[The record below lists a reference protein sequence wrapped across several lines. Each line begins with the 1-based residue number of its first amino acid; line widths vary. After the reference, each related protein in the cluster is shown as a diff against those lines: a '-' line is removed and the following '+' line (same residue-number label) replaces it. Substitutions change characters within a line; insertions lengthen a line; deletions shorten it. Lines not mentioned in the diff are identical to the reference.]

1 MYFGYFFHSKL
12 VTQKCSGVKQ
22 ASRGRGMCVCTCVW
36 RSEVDIGYLLWLLSM
51 LYFGQSLT
59 ELRTHRFGCTD
70 WPASPRGSSCPG
82 FPHDGIIGICH
93 YAQCFMLVLE
103 IELWFSCLYS
113 RHFINWP
120 VLLVSKQIMSGLL
133 KIEMRQFSFRKKCS
147 CSCTILRFE
156 IPKAWLSSISKRHL
170 HTLHCDVWHLGVV
183 HTHNANIQ
191 EAEVERF
198 LWVWVSL
205 SYRVRLCSKQ

>member
-1 MYFGYFFHSKL
+1 MCAL
-12 VTQKCSGVKQ
+12 VF
-22 ASRGRGMCVCTCVW
+22 
-36 RSEVDIGYLLWLLSM
+36 E
-51 LYFGQSLT
+51 GQRLT
-59 ELRTHRFGCTD
+59 LGISFGCCPCYILDSLSLNWELTD
-70 WPASPRGSSCPG
+70 LAVLTGQQALGGPPVLASPMMGLLA
-82 FPHDGIIGICH
+82 
-93 YAQCFMLVLE
+93 YATMPSVLC
-103 IELWFSCLYS
+103 WFLRLNSDSLACIA